1 MKNEYDF
8 DKIMDEFYELSE
20 EEQEELLNP
29 KNLDEYEDYQFS
41 NRFEESV
48 DKIIGEA
55 EALQKADKK
64 RKSHKNIFKISIIAF
79 ILIFA
84 YSINTGT
91 TYGGLMNIIKSWKE
105 VLGGDTYVTTQ
116 SESDNNVAYKM
127 LEPSYIPEGY
137 KETER
142 TEKQKSIRIN
152 YEDNNGNS
160 IYYNYSVPTNS
171 QMMINTENAEIENIK
186 IKNDDIMLVYK
197 GNNIKA
203 LLENKKYICYISMNY
218 DKNKDENCMKHEMI
232 KIINS
237 IS

>member
-1 MKNEYDF
+1 
-8 DKIMDEFYELSE
+8 
-20 EEQEELLNP
+20 
-29 KNLDEYEDYQFS
+29 
-41 NRFEESV
+41 
-48 DKIIGEA
+48 
-55 EALQKADKK
+55 
-64 RKSHKNIFKISIIAF
+64 
-79 ILIFA
+79 
-84 YSINTGT
+84 
-91 TYGGLMNIIKSWKE
+91 MNIIKSWKE

-127 LEPSYIPEGY
+127 LEPSYIPKGY

-142 TEKQKSIRIN
+142 RETQKSMHIN
-152 YEDNNGNS
+152 YDDNNGNS

-171 QMMINTENAEIENIK
+171 QRMINTENAEIENIK

-218 DKNKDENCMKHEMI
+218 DKNKDENYMKQEMI

-237 IS
+237 IY

>member
-29 KNLDEYEDYQFS
+29 SNLDEYEDYQFS

-48 DKIIGEA
+48 DKIIDEA
-55 EALQKADKK
+55 EISEKTNKK
-64 RKSHKNIFKISIIAF
+64 KKIHKNIFKISIIAV

-84 YSINTGT
+84 YSINIGT
-91 TYGGLMNIIKSWKE
+91 TYGGIMNIIKSWKE

-127 LEPSYIPEGY
+127 LEPSY

-142 TEKQKSIRIN
+142 RETQKSMHIN
-152 YEDNNGNS
+152 YDDNNGNS

-171 QMMINTENAEIENIK
+171 QRMINTENAEIENIK

-218 DKNKDENCMKHEMI
+218 DKNKDENYMKQEMI

-237 IS
+237 IY